1 MDLVDIDKV
10 LDELETQEQSNAA
23 ADKQP
28 QQPQSRPHPDTTPS
42 GGNRR
47 IKVRSVL
54 SSLND
59 YVDYDR
65 KQNDKSSPPPPAAT
79 GMCTWY

>member
-10 LDELETQEQSNAA
+10 LDDLEDSESKIETQSANSR
-23 ADKQP
+23 P
-28 QQPQSRPHPDTTPS
+28 SSQSRPQLDS
-42 GGNRR
+42 SSSSNRR

-65 KQNDKSSPPPPAAT
+65 KQPATVAEPGT
-79 GMCTWY
+79 FY

>member
-10 LDELETQEQSNAA
+10 LDELESLETQTSVPS
-23 ADKQP
+23 DKSTQP
-28 QQPQSRPHPDTTPS
+28 SRQYTPINTS
-42 GGNRR
+42 HRP

-54 SSLND
+54 TSLND

-65 KQNDKSSPPPPAAT
+65 KQIEKSSSSSA
-79 GMCTWY
+79 GIEFI